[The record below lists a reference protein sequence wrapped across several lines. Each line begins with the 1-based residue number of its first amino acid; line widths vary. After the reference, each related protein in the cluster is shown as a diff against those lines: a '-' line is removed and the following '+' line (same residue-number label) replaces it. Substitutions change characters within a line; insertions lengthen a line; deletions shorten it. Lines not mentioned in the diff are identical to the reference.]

1 MKDTTKRP
9 DHQAEERGTV
19 LRGLHLF
26 ARWIV
31 VALVGLMVIAGTVA
45 LAIDIGR
52 SMAAAPALL
61 LDSG

>member
-1 MKDTTKRP
+1 M
-9 DHQAEERGTV
+9 